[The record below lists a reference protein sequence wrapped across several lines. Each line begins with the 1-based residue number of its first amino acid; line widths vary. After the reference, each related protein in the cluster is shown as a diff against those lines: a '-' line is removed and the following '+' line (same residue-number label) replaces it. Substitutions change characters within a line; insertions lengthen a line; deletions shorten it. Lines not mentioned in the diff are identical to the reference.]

1 MQDKLF
7 KTLKANYALW
17 PVANLIAFRFVPG
30 DLRILY
36 CNAIGVSLAVPA
48 EIVGACV
55 EPCGEAFC

>member
-36 CNAIGVSLAVPA
+36 CNAIGVSASLLSLL
-48 EIVGACV
+48 G
-55 EPCGEAFC
+55 

>member
-1 MQDKLF
+1 MLLMQDKLF

-36 CNAIGVSLAVPA
+36 CNAIGVSATSLSLLRV
-48 EIVGACV
+48 
-55 EPCGEAFC
+55 